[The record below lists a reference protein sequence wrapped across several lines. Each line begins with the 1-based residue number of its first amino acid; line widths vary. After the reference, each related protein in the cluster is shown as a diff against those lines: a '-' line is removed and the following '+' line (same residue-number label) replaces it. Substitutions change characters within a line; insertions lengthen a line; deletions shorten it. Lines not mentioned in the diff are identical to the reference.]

1 MRKIEKVN
9 HVINS
14 SNDMERNPHMIQ
26 LLGICFFSGVP
37 EDVVEEIGGGE
48 KGGWLAGH
56 LRPLTALRAKRIR
69 QRGATPILVSSTR
82 LLFLIHPVSYS

>member
-1 MRKIEKVN
+1 MGSIEDQELKI
-9 HVINS
+9 
-14 SNDMERNPHMIQ
+14 IQ
-26 LLGICFFSGVP
+26 IILLGICFFSGVP
-37 EDVVEEIGGGE
+37 EDVVEEIGEGE

>member
-1 MRKIEKVN
+1 MGSIEDQELKI
-9 HVINS
+9 
-14 SNDMERNPHMIQ
+14 IQ
-26 LLGICFFSGVP
+26 IILLGICFFSGVP
-37 EDVVEEIGGGE
+37 EDVVEEIREGE

-82 LLFLIHPVSYS
+82 LLLLIHPVSYS